1 MIHPVAPQ
9 GWRKVTVHALVVD
22 ADLGRAFTPADVS
35 EFLRRAGLED
45 VDLSED
51 GPIRW
56 EGAAP
61 RYGPAISE
69 GRRSPRRQGSP
80 GEQC

>member
-1 MIHPVAPQ
+1 MADQTEIVIHPVSPQ
-9 GWRKVTVHALVVD
+9 GGRKVTAHAFGVD

-35 EFLRRAGLED
+35 DLLSRAGLED

-56 EGAAP
+56 EGG
-61 RYGPAISE
+61 GPEVWTSDI
-69 GRRSPRRQGSP
+69 
-80 GEQC
+80 